1 MHLKN
6 SGVGV
11 QDLRLV
17 GELRHFGGELEQR
30 VGDRHQYHE
39 QYHEDGDHA

>member
-30 VGDRHQYHE
+30 VGEEGRLSLTLT
-39 QYHEDGDHA
+39 G